1 MCTCRGVFVCAVAIF
16 CLCREGFCLCRGA
29 FVCAMTPMGHRKFN
43 KLEHSIGKINHKKKN
58 NFQNRKF
65 IFVKDWQ
72 RRNFGITA
80 GVGGGCENVNR
91 VGIHVHAVQYVHAVK
106 HFITSITLSIENEF
120 ILID

>member
-1 MCTCRGVFVCAVAIF
+1 VEFLFVPWQYFVCAVAIF

-29 FVCAMTPMGHRKFN
+29 FVCAMTPMGHRIFN

-72 RRNFGITA
+72 GRNFGITA
-80 GVGGGCENVNR
+80 GVGGAGMGV
-91 VGIHVHAVQYVHAVK
+91 
-106 HFITSITLSIENEF
+106 STLTVLGYMYMLYSMYM
-120 ILID
+120 L